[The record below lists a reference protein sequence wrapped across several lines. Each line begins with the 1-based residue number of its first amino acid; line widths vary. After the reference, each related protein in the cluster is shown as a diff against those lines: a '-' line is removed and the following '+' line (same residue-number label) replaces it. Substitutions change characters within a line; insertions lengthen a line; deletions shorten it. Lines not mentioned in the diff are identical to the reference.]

1 MKIKKRLDPVL
12 LKMACSWSMKAYN
25 DENRD
30 AIKIEN
36 KWTSMTAY
44 VVKRKS
50 IDVIVFRG
58 TQQARDWIF
67 NASAIPVPY
76 AGRLAHGGFAMA
88 HRSIWKK
95 ILPHIDWK
103 KRTLVCGHSLGG
115 ALSEIT
121 AAILERSGHQNVNLV
136 TFGKPNVW
144 FKGSKRRMI
153 LDNQIS
159 VVNGSDSVAKIP
171 RALYG
176 PSKSQTMLYF
186 SNTGFDCIDPSRDT
200 RRADRGNLKDGIS
213 DHFMD
218 GYKKRLDAYLEANQ

>member
-1 MKIKKRLDPVL
+1 MKIKQRLDPVL

-25 DENRD
+25 DNNRD

-121 AAILERSGHQNVNLV
+121 AAILERAGHQNVNLV

-144 FKGSKRRMI
+144 FKGSKRRMV

-186 SNTGFDCIDPSRDT
+186 SNTGFDCIDPSLDT
-200 RRADRGNLKDGIS
+200 RIADRGNLKDGIS

>member
-121 AAILERSGHQNVNLV
+121 AAILERAGHKNVNLV

-144 FKGSKRRMI
+144 FKGSKRRMV

-186 SNTGFDCIDPSRDT
+186 SNTGFDCIDPCRDT